1 MDVQKSFQFIDKTIA
16 KTKNRELN
24 WQLLPSNLIIKP
36 LPSEDAFFNNNIA
49 VKKLTAEG
57 TISERDSYVADYKS
71 GKLLLLTYQSIIPST
86 NRSFSLRLQD
96 KKSKYSIEI
105 AHSSDSDD
113 TAVSLMRLYNL
124 IDKDDS
130 SLRSFINDFLN
141 S

>member
-130 SLRSFINDFLN
+130 SLRSLINDFLN

>member
-1 MDVQKSFQFIDKTIA
+1 MDVQKSFQFIDKTIS

-24 WQLLPSNLIIKP
+24 WQLLPSDLIIKP
-36 LPSEDAFFNNNIA
+36 LPSEDAFFNNSIA
-49 VKKLTAEG
+49 VKKLTFEG
-57 TISERDSYVADYKS
+57 TISEIDSYVADYKS

-130 SLRSFINDFLN
+130 SLRSLINDFLN